1 MDIDDVLPDTNILPG
16 SAVLRVKPGYD
27 DVVGALVRDR
37 LFGGTGQMVAQSVES
52 VREQVVGIAGARLV
66 EVVLY

>member
-1 MDIDDVLPDTNILPG
+1 MDLDDVLSDTNILPG

-27 DVVGALVRDR
+27 DIVGGMVRDC

-66 EVVLY
+66 EVVEY